1 MSDPMDDSGDD
12 PASPVCY
19 LPEVED
25 GYAGYLTKPEVV
37 ALLRRWRRL
46 ATTAEIADQL
56 AALLPTETGPHSSA
70 PDDAIVGGC
79 GDLRAEILSA
89 LPRIRD
95 DGLHHRLRDLAANL

>member
-1 MSDPMDDSGDD
+1 MGDPTDD

-25 GYAGYLTKPEVV
+25 GYAGYLTKPEVA

-46 ATTAEIADQL
+46 ATSTEIAEQL
-56 AALLPTETGPHSSA
+56 AALSALETAADEGASDDINR
-70 PDDAIVGGC
+70 DDAGQ
-79 GDLRAEILSA
+79 LRREILSV

-95 DGLHHRLRDLAANL
+95 DELHRRLRDLASRL